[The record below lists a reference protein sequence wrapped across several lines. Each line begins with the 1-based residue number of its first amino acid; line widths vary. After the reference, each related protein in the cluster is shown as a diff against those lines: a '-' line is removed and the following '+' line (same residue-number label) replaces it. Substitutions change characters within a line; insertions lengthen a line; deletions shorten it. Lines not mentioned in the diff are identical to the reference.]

1 MGLISSFITSS
12 HHSWND
18 CRKVTW
24 FINVRKFNP
33 WYEIQTPP
41 SRPRIKCNTI
51 SDSPP
56 KTLHNCKNLWIQYVQ
71 FQELLQIFGKTWCLN
86 LPAFKFFTFRNIMA
100 FYMKQDFLT
109 INFHVLLYWWLS
121 ILQGIY
127 LLFISCLIICFWIN
141 WVRIYKYTK
150 IKGLHLREV
159 TSLPKSQ
166 NVINMVH
173 HFNHRRT

>member
-1 MGLISSFITSS
+1 MNSIRTIPRITS
-12 HHSWND
+12 N
-18 CRKVTW
+18 
-24 FINVRKFNP
+24 
-33 WYEIQTPP
+33 IQ
-41 SRPRIKCNTI
+41 
-51 SDSPP
+51 
-56 KTLHNCKNLWIQYVQ
+56 KNMMPQ
-71 FQELLQIFGKTWCLN
+71 FTCFQIFHLC
-86 LPAFKFFTFRNIMA
+86 NIMA

-173 HFNHRRT
+173 HFNHRRTKTACSPQDYFQLWPELFWKSWTFFASKNLFNAFFTKHAW